1 MKNFISSV
9 FNSVKDHCSFTIGNS
24 KQNNISENGKSGPY
38 FDFSP
43 IDVCEDEDKSSYEEE
58 FNQIK
63 YALEN
68 DKVKNLGILGKFGT
82 GKSSLIS
89 SFFKHAQINNKKISE
104 KEYVTVS
111 LADFDY
117 LKENSSKNIEEDLAG
132 NSKSDKDNTSDTTG
146 KNNSNASSENRVNS
160 SNKNNQSSGISA
172 YRNLVVF

>member
-82 GKSSLIS
+82 GKSSL
-89 SFFKHAQINNKKISE
+89 
-104 KEYVTVS
+104 T
-111 LADFDY
+111 
-117 LKENSSKNIEEDLAG
+117 
-132 NSKSDKDNTSDTTG
+132 
-146 KNNSNASSENRVNS
+146 
-160 SNKNNQSSGISA
+160 NQ
-172 YRNLVVF
+172 